1 MKSIGQRLREEID
14 LHIAAM
20 LLFCVAVMCLDWW
33 YFIVPLL
40 MPQGRIYVRV
50 FWDYPAFGRR
60 PWAYLVINELLVF
73 GTVSLF
79 VGLRVGFLAI
89 RSFT

>member
-1 MKSIGQRLREEID
+1 MKTIVHRIREEID
-14 LHIAAM
+14 LHIVAILM
-20 LLFCVAVMCLDWW
+20 LAVPAMCLDWW

-50 FWDYPAFGRR
+50 FWDFHVFVRR
-60 PWAYLVINELLVF
+60 PWAYLIINELLVF
-73 GTVSLF
+73 GTVCLF
-79 VGLRVGFLAI
+79 VVLRVGLLAI